1 MSSVLTLLFAPSF
14 LIFIQYFEFTTVTLF
29 YILLC
34 MMTLIYALVKKK
46 KYEDFIIVTI
56 YLCLLSLAY
65 FTNSLDTVKLIPVFS
80 AITFFGIF
88 AYGALQK
95 KELIYKF
102 TTRFYK
108 RGLSNE
114 ERVFLK
120 KGDTFWA
127 VSILLYATLLMLLVY
142 YGDDSLWAFFSS
154 VGWYLYFVL
163 TLVLH
168 ITYGKLY
175 AIKMPLK

>member
-14 LIFIQYFEFTTVTLF
+14 LIFIQYFEFTTVTLV

-34 MMTLIYALVKKK
+34 LVTLIYALIKKK

-56 YLCLLSLAY
+56 YLLLLSLAY

-88 AYGALQK
+88 AYGALHK

-102 TTRFYK
+102 TTRFYN
-108 RGLSNE
+108 RELSNE
-114 ERVFLK
+114 EALFLK
-120 KGDTFWA
+120 KGDMFWA
-127 VSILLYATLLMLLVY
+127 FSILLYATLLMALVY
-142 YGDDSLWAFFSS
+142 FGDDTLWAFFSS
-154 VGWYLYFVL
+154 VGWYLYFLIV
-163 TLVLH
+163 LVLH
-168 ITYGKLY
+168 IIYGKFY
-175 AIKMPLK
+175 AIKMLTK